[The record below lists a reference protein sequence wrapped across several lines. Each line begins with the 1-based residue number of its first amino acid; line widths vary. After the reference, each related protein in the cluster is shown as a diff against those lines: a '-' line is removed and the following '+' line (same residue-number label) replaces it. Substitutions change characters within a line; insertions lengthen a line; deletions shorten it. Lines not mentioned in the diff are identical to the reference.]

1 MEKSITKAKKLWKD
15 FGNVSMNP
23 ETECI
28 EEEWNGFPTGTH
40 REEIWHWFEEMFDL
54 SVAEDLM
61 GL

>member
-15 FGNVSMNP
+15 FGNVPMNP

-28 EEEWNGFPTGTH
+28 EEEWNGIPAGTH
-40 REEIWHWFEEMFDL
+40 REEIWHWFEEEFDL